1 MNLDATTFA
10 LEILNFAVLLWLLR
24 RFLFKPVQAALAAR
38 AQAQQQQRDTLD
50 ARQQALEA
58 RAQALAAQEAGQ
70 AGQREAA
77 RQALLE
83 EIAALRSQRL
93 AALDEELRGE
103 REKAQ
108 ARLQREAQAR
118 QEQADRQLRARAAGF
133 VGDYLQR
140 LASPAVEAALVE
152 LFLSDLAARAA
163 ALAPQLAA
171 PGQAPGE
178 PPTVSSAFPL
188 PEPLR
193 QRITAGLAAV
203 LGQGV
208 APHWAQAPEL
218 LAGLSVHL
226 PGHQL
231 ETSLRRGV
239 DAFNGLDV
247 HAVLPAAAP
256 AHPAKEA

>member
-77 RQALLE
+77 RQALVE

-93 AALDEELRGE
+93 AALDAELRAE

-108 ARLQREAQAR
+108 VRLQREASAR
-118 QEQADRQLRARAAGF
+118 QEQADRQLQARAAGF
-133 VGDYLQR
+133 VGDYLKR
-140 LASPAVEAALVE
+140 LASPALEAALVD
-152 LFLSDLAARAA
+152 LFLTDLAARAE
-163 ALAPQLAA
+163 ALALELSPLGRA
-171 PGQAPGE
+171 PGAE
-178 PPTVSSAFPL
+178 PPTVSSAFAL
-188 PEPLR
+188 PEAL
-193 QRITAGLAAV
+193 QARIRTGLAAV
-203 LGQGV
+203 LGQDV
-208 APHWAQAPEL
+208 APRWTLEPDL

-239 DAFNGLDV
+239 DAFRRLD
-247 HAVLPAAAP
+247 AP
-256 AHPAKEA
+256 TAGQTPGEG